1 MLDRPHRV
9 IASRPPFFEFSHS
22 VPSHTSPSAKVG
34 PLQPYPSPTRLPPA
48 GPLQPY
54 PSPTTAPPTGPLQ
67 PYPSPTTAPPAGQL
81 QPYPSPT
88 RLPPAGPLQPY
99 PSPTTA
105 PPAGPLQPYPSPTRL
120 PLLDN
125 NNPALPQLHRPLLD
139 SINTNPTPTLDHPL
153 LEELSQ
159 LLIKLKRQTSPHPA
173 FSARASTT
181 PTTPICR
188 PTPLRQYRETH

>member
-34 PLQPYPSPTRLPPA
+34 PLQL
-48 GPLQPY
+48 Y

-67 PYPSPTTAPPAGQL
+67 PYPSPTRLPPTGPL

-99 PSPTTA
+99 PSPTRLPPTGQHQYQSNPDSRS
-105 PPAGPLQPYPSPTRL
+105 PPARRIIPVTKKVKKTNLPAPGLQCTGVH
-120 PLLDN
+120 
-125 NNPALPQLHRPLLD
+125 NP
-139 SINTNPTPTLDHPL
+139 DHPH
-153 LEELSQ
+153 LSTYTIKAVQRDTLTHSTEKGNRECVQ
-159 LLIKLKRQTSPHPA
+159 LKACGGH
-173 FSARASTT
+173 T
-181 PTTPICR
+181 P
-188 PTPLRQYRETH
+188 